1 MEIAMRKLAILIPVI
16 ALAGC
21 TLDQFYAVEQEALAV
36 YAKVKAGAQVV
47 SVELDAAV
55 NKTCLALPAVN
66 ASLQTIIATIP
77 NPGPKT
83 SAAIAKGNAAMKGA
97 AAACDAYATAPT
109 LSGKANV
116 FLSLWVA
123 YNAGKAAATAA
134 NTAGGA

>member
-1 MEIAMRKLAILIPVI
+1 MKRILILAVI
-16 ALAGC
+16 PFALAGC
-21 TLDQFYAVEQEALAV
+21 TLDQFYAAEQEALAV

-55 NKTCLALPAVN
+55 NKTCLALPGVN

-77 NPGPKT
+77 NPGTKT
-83 SAAIAKGNAAMKGA
+83 AAAVAKGNAAMRGA

-109 LSGKANV
+109 LSGKVNV

-123 YNAGKAAATAA
+123 YNAGRAAATAA

>member
-1 MEIAMRKLAILIPVI
+1 MKKLIL
-16 ALAGC
+16 ALALAALASGC
-21 TLDQFYAVEQEALAV
+21 TPDQFAQIEADALAV

-66 ASLQTIIATIP
+66 ASLQTIVSTIP

-83 SAAIAKGNAAMKGA
+83 SAAVAKGNAAMTGA
-97 AAACDAYATAPT
+97 AKACDAYGTAPT
-109 LSGKANV
+109 LGGKVNV

-123 YNAGKAAATAA
+123 YNAGRTAAIAA
-134 NTAGGA
+134 NTAGGT